1 MHARVAV
8 AGAVLMLALGLSAAR
23 GAAQAKV
30 DVTGKWAF
38 NVETSA
44 GAGTPTFTF
53 KQDGEKLTGHYTG
66 TFGEADLTGTV
77 KGADITFSFTV
88 DARAPPSRTT
98 PAQST
103 RILRGNSSS
112 KGSGGAPSRRKN
124 NDRHWIVRRS
134 MFGVRRSSFVVRRS
148 AFGVRRFGACIGSVR
163 L

>member
-1 MHARVAV
+1 MTRMHTRVAAV
-8 AGAVLMLALGLSAAR
+8 GAVLMLALGLSAAR

-44 GAGTPTFTF
+44 GAGAPTFTF

-88 DARAPPSRTT
+88 DAQGTALKETYT
-98 PAQST
+98 GT
-103 RILRGNSSS
+103 VDKDTM
-112 KGSGGAPSRRKN
+112 KGKLVIEGLGEGTFTAKRQ
-124 NDRHWIVRRS
+124 
-134 MFGVRRSSFVVRRS
+134 
-148 AFGVRRFGACIGSVR
+148 
-163 L
+163 